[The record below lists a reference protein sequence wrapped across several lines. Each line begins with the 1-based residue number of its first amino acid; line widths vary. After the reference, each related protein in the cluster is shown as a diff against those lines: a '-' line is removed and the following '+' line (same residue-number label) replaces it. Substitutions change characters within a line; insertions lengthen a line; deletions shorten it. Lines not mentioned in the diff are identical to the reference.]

1 MAQRHS
7 EYPRQDADLYIT
19 PRWVYDC
26 LYSVEPWAREAWDC
40 CPINA
45 SFDFTK
51 VAPVWFYGYDI
62 ATNPPFSIAEKIIR
76 HALAQESGEGR
87 IAMLLPHAFDAAKG
101 RVDLWGPPFK
111 IKYTLT
117 SRIRWENLVQKKAGP
132 SMNHAWYVWDLDYDG
147 PPMMGWIGGK
157 REDKK
162 LGEISTLPEQG
173 GIAGVDKTLPQIT

>member
-7 EYPRQDADLYIT
+7 EYPRQDADLYVT
-19 PRWVYDC
+19 PGWVYEC
-26 LYSVEPWAREAWDC
+26 LYQVEPWARQAWDC
-40 CPINA
+40 CPIN
-45 SFDFTK
+45 SNVDFLTTSPQWM
-51 VAPVWFYGYDI
+51 VNI

-76 HALAQESGEGR
+76 HALAPKVHSK

-101 RVDLWGPPFK
+101 RVDLWDPPFK

-132 SMNHAWYVWDLDYDG
+132 SMNHAWYVWDLGYDG
-147 PPMMGWIGGK
+147 PPMMGWIGGR

-162 LGEISTLPEQG
+162 LGAVSALSGPQPDMDQMLP
-173 GIAGVDKTLPQIT
+173 